1 MSFWFLR
8 HFCKFILQTFSEA
21 VRFNVVYGVFEVVN
35 NAPQLLEK
43 QLKKILLNQRPRNPI
58 YDVVR
63 KGKSDVKPV
72 QVNAP
77 HEDETI
83 NVNYNIMVR
92 KYIWVTSCWINKA
105 LNEII
110 IRFLGHPFLKCN
122 CIY

>member
-1 MSFWFLR
+1 MSFQFLR
-8 HFCKFILQTFSEA
+8 HFHKFILQTFSEA

-43 QLKKILLNQRPRNPI
+43 QLKKIVLNQRPRNPI

-72 QVNAP
+72 QVNTP

-92 KYIWVTSCWINKA
+92 KYI
-105 LNEII
+105 
-110 IRFLGHPFLKCN
+110 
-122 CIY
+122 

>member
-1 MSFWFLR
+1 MSFWLLRRFHKFL
-8 HFCKFILQTFSEA
+8 LQTFSEA

-58 YDVVR
+58 YDVIR

-77 HEDETI
+77 YEDETI

-92 KYIWVTSCWINKA
+92 KYI
-105 LNEII
+105 
-110 IRFLGHPFLKCN
+110 
-122 CIY
+122 

>member
-8 HFCKFILQTFSEA
+8 HFHKFILQTFSEA
-21 VRFNVVYGVFEVVN
+21 VRFNVVYGVFEVFN

-43 QLKKILLNQRPRNPI
+43 QLKKIVLNQRPRNPI

-92 KYIWVTSCWINKA
+92 KYI
-105 LNEII
+105 
-110 IRFLGHPFLKCN
+110 
-122 CIY
+122 